1 MKGCRRRGRRRGDG
15 DRNIRPR
22 VREMTGFRR
31 DLGATR
37 SHVKNCIE
45 IYIGMFVRIMPY
57 RSPPPCRRLIEVRRH
72 CTHIS
77 QSPALTRLRLH

>member
-1 MKGCRRRGRRRGDG
+1 MKGCRRRGRRRGDA

-37 SHVKNCIE
+37 SHVKNYIE
-45 IYIGMFVRIMPY
+45 ICIGMFVHI
-57 RSPPPCRRLIEVRRH
+57 CRTGRRRR
-72 CTHIS
+72 
-77 QSPALTRLRLH
+77 AAA